1 MSINMVAD
9 HARWPI
15 ANDPI
20 FEISGRAKNAI
31 AEFGKENVID
41 ATLGALYDDEGNI
54 ICMKSVYDELK
65 NMPNEKIAAYAPLAG
80 TPGFLKSLET
90 ACFGEYKP
98 DAHIRAVATPGGTGA
113 VKHAICNYANTGD
126 SILVGDWY
134 WSPYATIAEEI
145 GKKIET
151 FTLFNEE
158 GNFNI
163 ASFKEHFEALMKK
176 QKRVLTILNTPA
188 HNPTGYSISDEE
200 WDEILNIFKEAAK
213 DENNRVVL
221 LVDTAYIDFAGI
233 GLEKRS
239 FFKKFSNLP
248 ENLFVMIAYSMSKGY
263 TMYGMRSGAAIGISS
278 NEDIAI
284 EFQYSCMHSGRANW
298 SNGTRGAMEV
308 MSSIYADPAKLSAYL
323 EEVKETKQLL
333 QDRAKIFVAEA
344 ERIGLKTLTYRDGFF
359 ITIEHPEPKKLME
372 ELTKQNLYLVSLKK
386 GIRFAICAVS
396 GEKCKKAAGIIK
408 NTIDKLNS

>member
-20 FEISGRAKNAI
+20 FEISGRAKKAI
-31 AEFGKENVID
+31 DEFGKENVID
-41 ATLGALYDDEGNI
+41 ATLGALYDDDGNL
-54 ICMKSVYDELK
+54 ICMDSVYTTLK

-80 TPGFLKSLET
+80 TPGFLNAVET
-90 ACFGEYKP
+90 ACFGDYKP
-98 DAHIRAVATPGGTGA
+98 DAHIRSVATPGGTGG
-113 VKHAICNYANTGD
+113 VKHAICNYTNSGD
-126 SILVGDWY
+126 AILVGDWY
-134 WSPYATIAEEI
+134 WSPYATISEEI
-145 GKKIET
+145 GRTVQT

-163 ASFKEHFEALMKK
+163 ISFKEHFEALMKK

-200 WDEILNIFKEAAK
+200 WDEILDIFKNAAK
-213 DENNRVVL
+213 DENNRVIL
-221 LVDTAYIDFAGI
+221 LVDTAYIDFAGE
-233 GLEKRS
+233 GQERRK

-278 NEDIAI
+278 NEDLAI

-308 MSSIYADPAKLSAYL
+308 MSTIYADPDKLKAYL
-323 EEVKETKQLL
+323 KEVEENKQML
-333 QDRAKIFVAEA
+333 QERAKIFVDEA
-344 ERIGLKTLTYRDGFF
+344 QKVGLKTLPYRDGFF

-396 GEKCKKAAGIIK
+396 GEKCRKSAAIIKKAMDDLK
-408 NTIDKLNS
+408 